1 MPAKPRVIAIEE
13 HYQDPDIV
21 RAYAP
26 EDARQLP
33 AIAER
38 LNDLTNLRIKEMDE
52 AGIDMQVL
60 SHANPGLQKM
70 DAATAV
76 PLARIA
82 NDRLA
87 TTVRAHP
94 DRFAAFAAIPTP
106 DPSAAA
112 DELERA
118 VTQLGFKGALING
131 TTNGVFFDD
140 KRFWPICER
149 AAALDVPLYLHP
161 TMPHQ
166 AVIDTYYKDYA
177 QDWPML
183 LRAAWGFTVE
193 TATQGV
199 RMVLSG
205 VFDAYPKLKIIL
217 GHLGEG
223 LPFLLWRIDMGPA
236 AAAARS
242 ATCSASTS
250 PSPRQASSPTRHC
263 CAACRSSGWIASCS
277 RSTTRSSPTSQAP
290 TGCRP
295 FRSAPRTRRRSQ
307 AATRCG
313 C

>member
-1 MPAKPRVIAIEE
+1 M
-13 HYQDPDIV
+13 
-21 RAYAP
+21 
-26 EDARQLP
+26 
-33 AIAER
+33 
-38 LNDLTNLRIKEMDE
+38 
-52 AGIDMQVL
+52 
-60 SHANPGLQKM
+60 
-70 DAATAV
+70 
-76 PLARIA
+76 
-82 NDRLA
+82 
-87 TTVRAHP
+87 
-94 DRFAAFAAIPTP
+94 
-106 DPSAAA
+106 
-112 DELERA
+112 
-118 VTQLGFKGALING
+118 TQLGFKGALING

-161 TMPHQ
+161 TMPHA

-223 LPFLLWRIDMGPA
+223 LPFLLWRIDMGF
-236 AAAARS
+236 ARGGGSRSFRDVFCEHFHITTS
-242 ATCSASTS
+242 A
-250 PSPRQASSPTRHC
+250 ASSPIRRC
-263 CAACRSSGWIASCS
+263 CAACRSWAWIASCS
-277 RSTTRSSPTSQAP
+277 RSTIRSSPTSQVP

-295 FRSAPRTRRRSQ
+295 SRSVPRTRRRSP
-307 AATRCG
+307 AAMRCG